1 MSPVVVDV
9 YAGPS
14 LCWVGYE
21 VSFEEVVKVR
31 NINVELNILSTV

>member
-14 LCWVGYE
+14 LCCVGYE